1 MRYNK
6 SLIRLS
12 ADFDFL
18 TRNFRGQREWNDAF
32 KVLKEKKGNCQPR
45 ILHLA
50 KLSFNSEGEMKQKL
64 MEFIITRPAL
74 KEIPKGVLENKMK
87 EH

>member
-12 ADFDFL
+12 EDSDFL
-18 TRNFRGQREWNDAF
+18 TKNFGDQREWNNAF

-50 KLSFNSEGEMKQKL
+50 KLSFNSEGEIEQKM
-64 MEFIITRPAL
+64 MEFIITRSAL
-74 KEIPKGVLENKMK
+74 KEMPKGVLENEMK